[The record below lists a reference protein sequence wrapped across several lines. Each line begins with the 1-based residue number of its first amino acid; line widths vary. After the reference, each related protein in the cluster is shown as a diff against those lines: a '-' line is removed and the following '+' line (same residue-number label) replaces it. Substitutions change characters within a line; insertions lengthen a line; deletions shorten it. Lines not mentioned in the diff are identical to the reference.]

1 MQLISKASLQ
11 IQKPIALVYE
21 GIVNPEI
28 MTQYFISESTGL
40 METGK
45 DLVWR
50 FPEFDDKFTVT
61 EVKVETNVSVSFVW
75 DTETVVTINL
85 KQHQEDST
93 IVEVTEGNKEY
104 SDINLQWL
112 ISNTGGWANFLAC
125 MKAYLE
131 YGIHLRRGAY
141 DFMKPVS

>member
-28 MTQYFISESTGL
+28 MTQYFISESTGR

-75 DTETVVTINL
+75 DPETVVTISL

>member
-28 MTQYFISESTGL
+28 MTQYFISESTGR

-75 DTETVVTINL
+75 DPETVVTINL

>member
-45 DLVWR
+45 DLVWS
-50 FPEFDDKFTVT
+50 FPEFDDKFAVT

-75 DTETVVTINL
+75 DPETVVKINL
-85 KQHQEDST
+85 KEHQEDST
-93 IVEVTEGNKEY
+93 IVEVTEGNKE
-104 SDINLQWL
+104 
-112 ISNTGGWANFLAC
+112 
-125 MKAYLE
+125 
-131 YGIHLRRGAY
+131 
-141 DFMKPVS
+141 